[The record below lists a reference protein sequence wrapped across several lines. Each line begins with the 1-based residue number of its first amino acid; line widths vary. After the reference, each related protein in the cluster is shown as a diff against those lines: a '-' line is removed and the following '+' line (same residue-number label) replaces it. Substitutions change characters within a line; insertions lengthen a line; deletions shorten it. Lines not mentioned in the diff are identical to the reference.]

1 LSGTKPAVP
10 DLVPSVLDV
19 DPEPL
24 IEELVNGLQQAVRV
38 RLRKR
43 GAVVGLSGGIDSSV
57 VLALCTRAFG
67 PENVLGL
74 RMPERDSADDS
85 SALGSL
91 VAQSLGV
98 ETTAEDIT
106 DVLEALG
113 CYRRRDDAFR
123 ELIPDYG
130 PGWKAKIV
138 LPPILGGDSYRLFS
152 VVAQSPEGQEVRAR
166 VTADTYRQIVAA
178 TNFKQRTRKMLEY
191 YHADRLDYAV
201 AGTPNRLEYDLG
213 FFVKNGDG
221 AADVKPIAELYKTQV
236 YGLAAALGVPE
247 KIRSRTPTTDTYPL
261 AQDQE
266 EFYFSLP
273 YQRMDLALYSWMN
286 GYPPESLAATIGISV
301 DDAARIYAD
310 IDAKRRIA
318 EVLHL
323 PALIVGPG
331 SVSD

>member
-1 LSGTKPAVP
+1 MSGTKPAAP
-10 DLVPSVLDV
+10 ELVPGVLDI
-19 DPEPL
+19 DPEPT
-24 IEELVNGLQQAVRV
+24 IDAIVAGLREAVQV

-57 VLALCTRAFG
+57 VLALCARAFG

-74 RMPERDSADDS
+74 LMPERDSAGDTGALAS
-85 SALGSL
+85 LAAKSA
-91 VAQSLGV
+91 GV
-98 ETTAEDIT
+98 ETVEEDIT
-106 DVLEALG
+106 SVLEAVG
-113 CYRRRDDAFR
+113 CYRRRDEAFR
-123 ELIPDYG
+123 ELIPEYG
-130 PGWKAKIV
+130 AGWKAKIV

-152 VVAQSPEGQEVRAR
+152 VVARSPDGEEVRAR
-166 VTADTYRQIVAA
+166 VTAETYRRIVAA

-191 YHADRLDYAV
+191 HHADRLDYAV

-236 YGLAAALGVPE
+236 YELAAALGVPE
-247 KIRSRTPTTDTYPL
+247 EIRARTPTTDTYPL

-273 YQRMDLALYSWMN
+273 YEQMDLALYSRLHD
-286 GYPPESLAATIGISV
+286 YPPESLAAAIGFSSE
-301 DDAARIYAD
+301 DATRIYAD
-310 IDAKRRIA
+310 IDAKRRVA

-323 PALIVGPG
+323 PALLQSSEPA
-331 SVSD
+331 

>member
-1 LSGTKPAVP
+1 LSGTKPAAP
-10 DLVPSVLDV
+10 ELVPGVLDI
-19 DPEPL
+19 DPEPT
-24 IEELVNGLQQAVRV
+24 IDAIVAGLREAVQV

-57 VLALCTRAFG
+57 VLALCARAFG

-74 RMPERDSADDS
+74 LMPERDSAGDTGALAS
-85 SALGSL
+85 LAAESA
-91 VAQSLGV
+91 GV
-98 ETTAEDIT
+98 ETVEEDIT
-106 DVLEALG
+106 SVLEAVG
-113 CYRRRDDAFR
+113 CYRRRDEAFR
-123 ELIPDYG
+123 ELIPEYG
-130 PGWKAKIV
+130 AGWKAKIA

-152 VVAQSPEGQEVRAR
+152 VVARSPDGEEVRAR
-166 VTADTYRQIVAA
+166 VTAETYRRIVAA

-191 YHADRLDYAV
+191 HHADRLDYAV

-236 YGLAAALGVPE
+236 YALAAALGVPE
-247 KIRSRTPTTDTYPL
+247 EIRTRTPTTDTYPL

-273 YQRMDLALYSWMN
+273 YEQMDLALYSRLHD
-286 GYPPESLAATIGISV
+286 YPPESLAAAIGFSSE
-301 DDAARIYAD
+301 DATRIYAD
-310 IDAKRRIA
+310 IDAKRRVA

-323 PALIVGPG
+323 PALLQSSEPA
-331 SVSD
+331 

>member
-1 LSGTKPAVP
+1 LSGTKPAAP
-10 DLVPSVLDV
+10 ELVPGVLDI
-19 DPEPL
+19 DPEPT
-24 IEELVNGLQQAVRV
+24 IDAIVAGLREAVQV

-57 VLALCTRAFG
+57 VLALCARAFG

-74 RMPERDSADDS
+74 LMPERDSAGDTGALAS
-85 SALGSL
+85 LAAESA
-91 VAQSLGV
+91 GV
-98 ETTAEDIT
+98 ETVEEDIT
-106 DVLEALG
+106 SVLEAVG
-113 CYRRRDDAFR
+113 CYRRRDEAFR
-123 ELIPDYG
+123 ELIPEYG
-130 PGWKAKIV
+130 AGWKAKIV

-152 VVAQSPEGQEVRAR
+152 VVAHSPDGEEVRAR
-166 VTADTYRQIVAA
+166 VTAETYRRIVAA

-191 YHADRLDYAV
+191 HHADRLDYAV

-236 YGLAAALGVPE
+236 YALAAALGVPE
-247 KIRSRTPTTDTYPL
+247 EIRTRTPTTDTYPL

-273 YQRMDLALYSWMN
+273 YEQMDLALYSRLHD
-286 GYPPESLAATIGISV
+286 YPPESLAAAIGFSSE
-301 DDAARIYAD
+301 DATRIYAD
-310 IDAKRRIA
+310 IDAKRRVA

-323 PALIVGPG
+323 PALLQSSEPA
-331 SVSD
+331 

>member
-1 LSGTKPAVP
+1 
-10 DLVPSVLDV
+10 
-19 DPEPL
+19 
-24 IEELVNGLQQAVRV
+24 
-38 RLRKR
+38 
-43 GAVVGLSGGIDSSV
+43 
-57 VLALCTRAFG
+57 
-67 PENVLGL
+67 
-74 RMPERDSADDS
+74 
-85 SALGSL
+85 
-91 VAQSLGV
+91 
-98 ETTAEDIT
+98 
-106 DVLEALG
+106 
-113 CYRRRDDAFR
+113 
-123 ELIPDYG
+123 
-130 PGWKAKIV
+130 
-138 LPPILGGDSYRLFS
+138 
-152 VVAQSPEGQEVRAR
+152 
-166 VTADTYRQIVAA
+166 
-178 TNFKQRTRKMLEY
+178 MLEY